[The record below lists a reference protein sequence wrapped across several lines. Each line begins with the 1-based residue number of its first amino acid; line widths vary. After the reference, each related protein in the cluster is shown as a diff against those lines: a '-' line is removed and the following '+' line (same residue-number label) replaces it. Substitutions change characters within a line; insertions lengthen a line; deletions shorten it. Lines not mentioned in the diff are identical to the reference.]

1 MSAIDSRMSTVP
13 WPEPIFKLS
22 VDQYHAMIDAGT
34 LTDED
39 PVELLEGVL
48 VYKMPK
54 NPPHAVANDL
64 AVDILRSIMPPGW
77 GVVSQQPITL
87 PDGEPE
93 PDVLVFR
100 GVRRDYVARHPAP
113 RDVAL
118 VAEISDATLHRDR
131 TLKLRSYARAGVRV
145 YWIINL
151 IDRVVEVHAAP
162 TTETP
167 EPTYRQRQVFDVSA
181 SVPLE
186 LDGRVVAQIP
196 VVDLLP

>member
-1 MSAIDSRMSTVP
+1 MSTVP

-54 NPPHAVANDL
+54 NEPHIVASRRSSRVL
-64 AVDILRSIMPPGW
+64 RQQMTEGYFVD
-77 GVVSQQPITL
+77 SQNPITL
-87 PDGEPE
+87 ADGEPE
-93 PDVLVFR
+93 PDLMIVR
-100 GVRRDYVARHPAP
+100 GDEADPHVGKPFAS
-113 RDVAL
+113 DVAL
-118 VAEISDATLHRDR
+118 VIEISDATLHRDR

-151 IDRVVEVHAAP
+151 IDRVVGVHADP

-167 EPTYRQRQVFDVSA
+167 EPTYRQRQVFDVTA

-196 VVDLLP
+196 VIDLLP